1 MEDLEE
7 KKRELRELVEH
18 FKHNVKEKQIEKYD
32 ETDTRIEF
40 INKFFKLLG
49 WDVDNEKKRPIEERQ
64 VVSEDKVSISGKQK
78 SPDYG
83 FYIKGKLRFFVEAK
97 KPSVNIK
104 YDVRPAFQVRRY
116 GYSARLPISI
126 LTDFEEF
133 AIYDTR
139 IKPNQNDDTS
149 VARVDYF
156 TLDEYEE
163 KFADLLEN
171 ISPAAIE
178 GGSFDEYTDKIKNKK
193 GTSEVDK
200 ELLKSIESWRE
211 KLAKNITLR
220 NDDLKL
226 HEINLA
232 VQKIIDRIIFLRI
245 AEDKEIEDYETLLNA
260 TKNENIYKNLNAVF
274 IQANKKYNAGLFM
287 PVEYLDNLSIDDNVL
302 KDIIKGLYYPE
313 SPYEFSVLPIEIL
326 GSIYEQFLGK
336 TIRFRGVR
344 GGRQTAIIEEK
355 PEVKKA
361 GGVYYTPQYIVRYI
375 IEQTLL
381 KKIKS
386 KTPKQIK
393 NLTVLDPACGSG
405 SFLVQVYETLL
416 DYYLNFYSDEKNVKQ
431 ALKEEKIFE
440 VPNTTGIKEYRL
452 KIEEK
457 KEILL
462 RHIYGVDIDEQAVE
476 VTKLSLCLKLLE
488 NESSETRNMLFRYSD
503 LKVLPDLSNN
513 IKSGNSLVG
522 NDYYDN
528 NNLIL
533 LDLEA
538 MRKINVFDWETEF
551 PEIFKAG
558 GFDVILGNPPYVKE
572 YTSREAFEGVR
583 NHPCYQGKMDLW
595 YLFGVKALELLKE
608 GGLVGFIAPNNWTTN
623 EGASLFRNYILN
635 NAKIETYID
644 FGPFMV
650 FENASIQTMI
660 YVMQKTNNNE
670 KYKLHYSRLNDKNS
684 ELSAVQ
690 DFLKGKKIKEATRF
704 EATIDKSQMLNQY
717 IDFLPSHV
725 NEVLQKIQ
733 DGGTEY
739 LLDSEIAQ
747 GIVPNPDVVNAR
759 NIKLISDKNIKVGD
773 GVFVVPKGKFSA
785 LDEKEQKYI
794 KPVFEPKD
802 LDRFYIDQN
811 NRLEMIY
818 ITKANYQN
826 DAPNL
831 INHLTPFKK
840 IMLERRETKTGQ
852 LKWFHLHWPRDEKFF
867 LPSPKILSVR
877 KCPDRP
883 IFAYSEESAYVMM
896 AINIIKTTR
905 CNLKFLTA
913 VLNSKLVSFWLKH
926 KGKMQGDNFQVD
938 KAPLLA
944 IPLPTATPEQQE
956 ELASL
961 AQTMIELKKKLA
973 EAKVS
978 NDKRLLTQQAE
989 GIDKEIDKLVYQ
1001 LYGLNDEE
1009 IKVIEEN

>member
-1 MEDLEE
+1 MENLEE

-104 YDVRPAFQVRRY
+104 YDVGPAFQVRRY

-163 KFADLLEN
+163 KFAELLKN

-178 GGSFDEYTDKIKNKK
+178 GGSFDEYTDEIKNKK

-440 VPNTTGIKEYRL
+440 VPNTAGIKEYRL

-522 NDYYDN
+522 NDYYDD

-558 GFDVILGNPPYVKE
+558 GFDVILGNPPYVNVE
-572 YTSREAFEGVR
+572 
-583 NHPCYQGKMDLW
+583 
-595 YLFGVKALELLKE
+595 
-608 GGLVGFIAPNNWTTN
+608 
-623 EGASLFRNYILN
+623 
-635 NAKIETYID
+635 
-644 FGPFMV
+644 
-650 FENASIQTMI
+650 
-660 YVMQKTNNNE
+660 
-670 KYKLHYSRLNDKNS
+670 
-684 ELSAVQ
+684 
-690 DFLKGKKIKEATRF
+690 
-704 EATIDKSQMLNQY
+704 
-717 IDFLPSHV
+717 
-725 NEVLQKIQ
+725 
-733 DGGTEY
+733 
-739 LLDSEIAQ
+739 LLDSDTKTYLFSNYKTCKGRTDMYIAFIEKALSLLKQNGEFSFIIPYAYTNQNYAELSRKLLIEKYSVQEI
-747 GIVPNPDVVNAR
+747 VD
-759 NIKLISDKNIKVGD
+759 
-773 GVFVVPKGKFSA
+773 
-785 LDEKEQKYI
+785 
-794 KPVFEPKD
+794 
-802 LDRFYIDQN
+802 
-811 NRLEMIY
+811 
-818 ITKANYQN
+818 TANYQV
-826 DAPNL
+826 
-831 INHLTPFKK
+831 F
-840 IMLERRETKTGQ
+840 
-852 LKWFHLHWPRDEKFF
+852 
-867 LPSPKILSVR
+867 
-877 KCPDRP
+877 
-883 IFAYSEESAYVMM
+883 
-896 AINIIKTTR
+896 
-905 CNLKFLTA
+905 
-913 VLNSKLVSFWLKH
+913 
-926 KGKMQGDNFQVD
+926 
-938 KAPLLA
+938 
-944 IPLPTATPEQQE
+944 
-956 ELASL
+956 
-961 AQTMIELKKKLA
+961 
-973 EAKVS
+973 
-978 NDKRLLTQQAE
+978 
-989 GIDKEIDKLVYQ
+989 
-1001 LYGLNDEE
+1001 
-1009 IKVIEEN
+1009 